1 MPLYG
6 TLDGPTGNSKPKYA
20 NVATVFGVSATEASN
35 TLGDGPKVAHAGWV
49 KQTIGTG
56 GLATV
61 TISNAGQG
69 INANGFLIV
78 SGANTV
84 EANIAYYVSSNTNSA
99 LNVITSV
106 VIQNPGAGYTS
117 APTITFAGTNTVLP
131 TFASTVGGRAGRV
144 FYETLVAGGSISGDD
159 TADDTYFP
167 GS

>member
-6 TLDGPTGNSKPKYA
+6 TLDGPTGNNKPKYA

-35 TLGDGPKVAHAGWV
+35 TLGDGPKVSHAGWV

-56 GLATV
+56 GIATI
-61 TISNAGQG
+61 TITNAGQG
-69 INANGFLIV
+69 INANGFLLIT
-78 SGANTV
+78 GANTV

-106 VIQNPGAGYTS
+106 AVVNPGAGYTAS
-117 APTITFAGTNTVLP
+117 PTVIYTGANTVRP
-131 TFASTVGGRAGRV
+131 TFTVTMGGRVGRT
-144 FYETLVAGGSISGDD
+144 FYETLVAGGSITGDD